1 MLAKTES
8 PLSRKAVLVSM
19 PVSQW
24 SARKLDRGLTN
35 EINRAHGADDDA
47 GRYNKLL
54 IKKERLADLRDAVT
68 NLKQNI
74 FYKYTKP
81 WQDEGQGLRVLP
93 NVLFHKFMEEWRA
106 GVAKFDAAADAFA
119 KDFELFVRERKVA
132 LNGLYKDEDYPSAEE
147 IRSKFKAS
155 VKVMPFPDTEDF
167 RADLD
172 DATKADIKA
181 EIVASAREAEGKIQT
196 DTMEQI
202 ATVVGAMAERLK
214 AYGTRTEGDRSG
226 YFRDSLVENVR
237 ELVELLPAFNMSGN
251 PVITDLY
258 TRMKRELTVEDAQ
271 ELRDNNL
278 AREAVQKSAEEIL
291 ADVSR
296 FMS

>member
-19 PVSQW
+19 PISQW
-24 SARKLDRGLTN
+24 SARRLDRNITN
-35 EINRAHGADDDA
+35 EVNRSHGAVDDA

-54 IKKERLADLRDAVT
+54 IEKRRLEELRHAVT

-74 FYKYTKP
+74 FYRYTRP
-81 WQDEGQGLRVLP
+81 WLDEGTRVLP
-93 NVLFHKFMEEWRA
+93 NALFHKFMEEWRA
-106 GVAKFDAAADAFA
+106 GVAAFDAAADAFA
-119 KDFELFVRERKVA
+119 KDYELFIRERKTA
-132 LNGLYKDEDYPSAEE
+132 LNGLYNEQDYPTSEE
-147 IRSKFKAS
+147 IRAKFSAA
-155 VKVMPFPDTEDF
+155 VKFVPFPDTEDF

-172 DATKADIKA
+172 DTTKADIKA
-181 EIVASAREAEGKIQT
+181 EIVASAREAESKIQT
-196 DTMEQI
+196 HTMEQI

-214 AYGTRTEGDRSG
+214 AYSSRTEGDRSG

-237 ELVELLPAFNMSGN
+237 ELVELLPAFNMGN
-251 PVITDLY
+251 DPVITDLY